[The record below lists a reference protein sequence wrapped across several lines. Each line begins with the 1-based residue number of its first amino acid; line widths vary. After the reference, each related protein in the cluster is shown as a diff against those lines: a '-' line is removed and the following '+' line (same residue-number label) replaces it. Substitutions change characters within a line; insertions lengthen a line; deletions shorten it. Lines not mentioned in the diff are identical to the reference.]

1 MGAKMIVDAGIDGGA
16 GQAEQGEKGVELF
29 IPFPRGLFEAVK
41 GLTKTTDEM
50 FFTGQ
55 IVLHRARRSPRV
67 VGRRASR
74 RDHRKGR
81 RS

>member
-29 IPFPRGLFEAVK
+29 IPFPRGLFEAVE

-50 FFTGQ
+50 FFTG
-55 IVLHRARRSPRV
+55 
-67 VGRRASR
+67 
-74 RDHRKGR
+74 RDEALGLTDVELLVEITV
-81 RS
+81 